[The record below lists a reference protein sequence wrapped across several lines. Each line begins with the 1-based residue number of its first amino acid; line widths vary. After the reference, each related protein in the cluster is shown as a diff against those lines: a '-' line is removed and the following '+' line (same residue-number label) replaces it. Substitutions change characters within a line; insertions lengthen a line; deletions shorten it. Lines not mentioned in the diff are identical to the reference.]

1 MSKPIL
7 LPLMSA
13 LLWFAAEQSA
23 QAQGLLA
30 QTGAAKSGV
39 GYGLLFLAVVL
50 GLVAVCRP
58 SSRQWQYTEEE
69 LRQQQAKKQGN
80 VKRQGPHG

>member
-1 MSKPIL
+1 MLRLIL
-7 LPLMSA
+7 PA
-13 LLWFAAEQSA
+13 LSVSLWVAAEQAA
-23 QAQGLLA
+23 QAQGVLA

-50 GLVAVCRP
+50 GLVAICRP